1 MNQNNIEPYATN
13 TPAAISYADPAAVA
27 AAESVKARIQAQYLV
42 ALSHPRS
49 YDQSRFRIMEACRRP
64 AFADKVEYKKPV
76 GGKTIVGPSVRFAEL
91 ALREWGNIDYSNT
104 VVYDDEM
111 NRRISVVIT
120 DLETNTTFSA
130 SIQIT
135 KTVERKDSTGR
146 EVISER
152 INSYGDK
159 IYIVKATEDE
169 ALTKQAAMISKALR
183 NEGLRLIPQEIIEEG
198 IDIARRTQQKDVSS
212 NMEEARKKIS
222 DAFGGLGIQ
231 PKHLEEYLGHPMS
244 MCVPAE
250 ITDLRAIFN
259 AIKNGEAKWNDF
271 VSEDEDVRG
280 GALQSAKANLDA
292 LKNKLASTGPA
303 AQPAHEPEAVAETP
317 TAPAAGPKEAEAIK
331 DLRRILADT
340 LGELGLGLS
349 QKEAEARIKKQYKKG
364 VYDLTLIEL
373 QDAITVANT
382 ELKKRDK

>member
-27 AAESVKARIQAQYLV
+27 AAEAVKARIQAQYLV
-42 ALSHPRS
+42 ALTHPRS

-76 GGKTIVGPSVRFAEL
+76 GRTTIVGPSIRFAEL

-104 VVYDDEM
+104 VVYDDDM

-146 EVISER
+146 DVISER

-159 IYIVKATEDE
+159 VYIVKATEDE
-169 ALTKQAAMISKALR
+169 VLTKQAAMISKALR

-231 PKHLEEYLGHPMS
+231 PKHLEEYLGHPMA

-259 AIKNGEAKWNDF
+259 AIKNGEAKWSDF
-271 VSEDEDVRG
+271 TSENEDVRG

-292 LKNKLASTGPA
+292 LKNKLASAGPA
-303 AQPAHEPEAVAETP
+303 AQPAHEPETVVEAP
-317 TAPAAGPKEAEAIK
+317 TAPAAGPKEAEATK

-349 QKEAEARIKKQYKKG
+349 QKEAEARIQKQYKKG

-373 QDAITVANT
+373 QDAIAVANT

>member
-1 MNQNNIEPYATN
+1 MNQSIEQYTPN
-13 TPAAISYADPAAVA
+13 TPAVQSQIDPAAVA

-64 AFADKVEYKKPV
+64 SFADKVEYKKPV
-76 GGKTIVGPSVRFAEL
+76 GKTTITGPSIRFAEL

-120 DLETNTTFSA
+120 DLETNTTFSS

-135 KTVERKDSTGR
+135 KTVERKDNKGR
-146 EVISER
+146 DVISER
-152 INSYGDK
+152 INSYGEK

-169 ALTKQAAMISKALR
+169 ILTKQAAMISKALR
-183 NEGLRLIPQEIIEEG
+183 NEGLRLIPQEIIEEA
-198 IDIARRTQQKDVSS
+198 IDIARLTQQKDASS
-212 NMEEARKKIS
+212 NMDEARKKIS

-250 ITDLRAIFN
+250 ITDLRAIYN

-292 LKNKLASTGPA
+292 LKNKLASAGPA
-303 AQPAHEPEAVAETP
+303 VQPAPQPEAVAETP
-317 TAPAAGPKEAEAIK
+317 TAPAAGSKEAEAIK

-340 LGELGLGLS
+340 LGDLGLGLS

-364 VYDLTLIEL
+364 IYDLTLIEL

>member
-1 MNQNNIEPYATN
+1 MNQSIEQYTPNI
-13 TPAAISYADPAAVA
+13 PAVQSHIDPAAVA

-49 YDQSRFRIMEACRRP
+49 YDQSRFRVIEACRRP

-76 GGKTIVGPSVRFAEL
+76 GKTTITGPSIRFAEL
-91 ALREWGNIDYSNT
+91 ALREWGNIDYANT
-104 VVYDDEM
+104 VIYDDEM
-111 NRRISVVIT
+111 NRRINVVIT
-120 DLETNTTFSA
+120 DLETNTTFSS

-135 KTVERKDSTGR
+135 KTVERKDNKGR
-146 EVISER
+146 DVISER
-152 INSYGDK
+152 INSYGEK

-169 ALTKQAAMISKALR
+169 VLTKQAAMISKALR
-183 NEGLRLIPQEIIEEG
+183 NEGLRLIPQEIIEEA
-198 IDIARRTQQKDVSS
+198 IDIARLTQQKDVSS
-212 NMEEARKKIS
+212 NMDEARKKIS

-280 GALQSAKANLDA
+280 GALQSAKANLNA

-303 AQPAHEPEAVAETP
+303 AQPAPQPEAVAETP

-349 QKEAEARIKKQYKKG
+349 QKEAEARIQKQYKKG

>member
-1 MNQNNIEPYATN
+1 MNQSIEQYTPN
-13 TPAAISYADPAAVA
+13 TPAVQSHVDPAAVA

-64 AFADKVEYKKPV
+64 SFADKVEYKKPV
-76 GGKTIVGPSVRFAEL
+76 GKTTITGPSIRFAEL

-120 DLETNTTFSA
+120 DLETNTTFSS

-135 KTVERKDSTGR
+135 KTVERKDNKGR
-146 EVISER
+146 DVISER
-152 INSYGDK
+152 INSYGEK

-169 ALTKQAAMISKALR
+169 VLTKQAAMISKALR
-183 NEGLRLIPQEIIEEG
+183 NEGLRLIPQEIIEEAVN
-198 IDIARRTQQKDVSS
+198 IARLTQQKDASS
-212 NMEEARKKIS
+212 NMDEARKKIS

-250 ITDLRAIFN
+250 ITDLRAIYN

-292 LKNKLASTGPA
+292 LKNKLASAGPA
-303 AQPAHEPEAVAETP
+303 VQPAHEPEAVAETP

-364 VYDLTLIEL
+364 IKELSALEL

>member
-1 MNQNNIEPYATN
+1 MNQSIEQYTPN
-13 TPAAISYADPAAVA
+13 TPAVQSHIDPAAVA

-49 YDQSRFRIMEACRRP
+49 YDQSRFRVMEACRRP

-76 GGKTIVGPSVRFAEL
+76 GKTTITGPSIRFAEL
-91 ALREWGNIDYSNT
+91 ALREWGNIDYANT
-104 VVYDDEM
+104 VIYDDEM
-111 NRRISVVIT
+111 NRRINIVIT
-120 DLETNTTFSA
+120 DLETNTTFSS

-135 KTVERKDSTGR
+135 KTVERKDNKGR
-146 EVISER
+146 DVISER
-152 INSYGDK
+152 INSYGEK

-169 ALTKQAAMISKALR
+169 VLTKQAAMISKALR
-183 NEGLRLIPQEIIEEG
+183 NEGLRLIPQEIIEEA
-198 IDIARRTQQKDVSS
+198 IDIARLTQQKDVSS
-212 NMEEARKKIS
+212 NMDEARKKIS

-231 PKHLEEYLGHPMS
+231 PKHLEEYLGHPMA

-303 AQPAHEPEAVAETP
+303 AQPAPQPEAVAETP
-317 TAPAAGPKEAEAIK
+317 TAPAARPKEAEAIK

-349 QKEAEARIKKQYKKG
+349 QKEAEARIQKQYKKG

>member
-135 KTVERKDSTGR
+135 KTVERKDSKGR
-146 EVISER
+146 DVISER

-169 ALTKQAAMISKALR
+169 VLTKQAAMISKALR
-183 NEGLRLIPQEIIEEG
+183 NEGLRLIPQEIIEEA
-198 IDIARRTQQKDVSS
+198 IDIARLTQQKDVSS
-212 NMEEARKKIS
+212 NMDEARKKIS

-303 AQPAHEPEAVAETP
+303 VQPAPQPEAVAETP
-317 TAPAAGPKEAEAIK
+317 TAPAARPKEAEAIK

-349 QKEAEARIKKQYKKG
+349 QKEAEARIQKQYKKG

>member
-1 MNQNNIEPYATN
+1 MNQSIEQYTPN
-13 TPAAISYADPAAVA
+13 TPAVQSQIDPAAVA

-64 AFADKVEYKKPV
+64 SFADKVEYKKPV
-76 GGKTIVGPSVRFAEL
+76 GKTTITGPSIRFAEL

-120 DLETNTTFSA
+120 DLETNTTFSS

-135 KTVERKDSTGR
+135 KTVERKDNKGR
-146 EVISER
+146 DVISER
-152 INSYGDK
+152 INSYGEK

-169 ALTKQAAMISKALR
+169 ILTKQAAMISKALR
-183 NEGLRLIPQEIIEEG
+183 NEGLRLIPQEIIEEA
-198 IDIARRTQQKDVSS
+198 INIARLTQQKDVSS
-212 NMEEARKKIS
+212 NMDESRKKIS

-250 ITDLRAIFN
+250 ITDLRAIYN

-292 LKNKLASTGPA
+292 LKNKLASAGLA
-303 AQPAHEPEAVAETP
+303 VQPAHEPEAVAETP

-340 LGELGLGLS
+340 LGDLGLGLS

-364 VYDLTLIEL
+364 IYDLTLIEL

>member
-1 MNQNNIEPYATN
+1 MNQSIEQYTPN
-13 TPAAISYADPAAVA
+13 TPAVQSHIDPAAVA

-303 AQPAHEPEAVAETP
+303 AQPAPQPEAVAETP

>member
-1 MNQNNIEPYATN
+1 MNQNIEQYTPN
-13 TPAAISYADPAAVA
+13 TPAVQSHIDPAAVA

-64 AFADKVEYKKPV
+64 SFADKVEYKKPV
-76 GGKTIVGPSVRFAEL
+76 GKTTITGPSIRFAEL

-120 DLETNTTFSA
+120 DLETNTTFSS

-135 KTVERKDSTGR
+135 KTVERKDNKGR
-146 EVISER
+146 DVISER
-152 INSYGDK
+152 INSYGEK

-169 ALTKQAAMISKALR
+169 ILTKQAAMISKALR
-183 NEGLRLIPQEIIEEG
+183 NEGLRLIPQEIIEEA
-198 IDIARRTQQKDVSS
+198 IDIARLTQQKDASS
-212 NMEEARKKIS
+212 NMDEARKKIS

-250 ITDLRAIFN
+250 ITDLRAIYN

-292 LKNKLASTGPA
+292 LKNKLASASPA
-303 AQPAHEPEAVAETP
+303 VQPAHEPEAVAETP
-317 TAPAAGPKEAEAIK
+317 TAPAAEPKEAEAIK

-340 LGELGLGLS
+340 LGDLGLGLS

-364 VYDLTLIEL
+364 IYDLTLIEL

>member
-1 MNQNNIEPYATN
+1 MNQSIEQYTPN
-13 TPAAISYADPAAVA
+13 TPAVQSHVDPAAVA

-64 AFADKVEYKKPV
+64 SFADKVEYKKPV
-76 GGKTIVGPSVRFAEL
+76 GKTTITGPSIRFAEL

-120 DLETNTTFSA
+120 DLETNTTFSS

-135 KTVERKDSTGR
+135 KTVERKDNKGR
-146 EVISER
+146 DVISER
-152 INSYGDK
+152 INSYGEK

-169 ALTKQAAMISKALR
+169 ILTKQAAMISKALR
-183 NEGLRLIPQEIIEEG
+183 NEGLRLIPQEIIEEA
-198 IDIARRTQQKDVSS
+198 INIARLTQQKDASS
-212 NMEEARKKIS
+212 NMDEARKKIS

-250 ITDLRAIFN
+250 ITDLRAIYN

-292 LKNKLASTGPA
+292 LKNKLASAGPA
-303 AQPAHEPEAVAETP
+303 VQPAYEPEAVAETP
-317 TAPAAGPKEAEAIK
+317 TAPAAGPKDAEAIK

-340 LGELGLGLS
+340 LGDLGLGLS

-364 VYDLTLIEL
+364 IYDLTLIEL

>member
-1 MNQNNIEPYATN
+1 MNQNNIEPYAPN
-13 TPAAISYADPAAVA
+13 TPAVMSYADPAAVA
-27 AAESVKARIQAQYLV
+27 AAEAVKARIQAQYLV
-42 ALSHPRS
+42 ALTHPRS
-49 YDQSRFRIMEACRRP
+49 YDQSRYRIMEACKRP

-135 KTVERKDSTGR
+135 KTVERKDNKGR
-146 EVISER
+146 DVISER
-152 INSYGDK
+152 INSYGEK

-169 ALTKQAAMISKALR
+169 VLTKQAAMISKALR

-212 NMEEARKKIS
+212 NMDEARKKIS

-303 AQPAHEPEAVAETP
+303 AQPAPQPEAVAETP

-349 QKEAEARIKKQYKKG
+349 QKEAEARIQKQYKKG
-364 VYDLTLIEL
+364 IKELSALEL

>member
-1 MNQNNIEPYATN
+1 MNQSIEQYTPN
-13 TPAAISYADPAAVA
+13 TPAVQSHIDPAAVA

-64 AFADKVEYKKPV
+64 SFADKVEYKKPV

-120 DLETNTTFSA
+120 DLETNTTFSS

-135 KTVERKDSTGR
+135 KTVERKDNKGR
-146 EVISER
+146 DVISER
-152 INSYGDK
+152 INSYGEK

-169 ALTKQAAMISKALR
+169 ILTKQAAMISKALR
-183 NEGLRLIPQEIIEEG
+183 NEGLRLIPQEIIEEA
-198 IDIARRTQQKDVSS
+198 INIARLTQQKDVSS
-212 NMEEARKKIS
+212 NMDEARKKIS

-303 AQPAHEPEAVAETP
+303 AQPAPQPEAVAETP

-349 QKEAEARIKKQYKKG
+349 QKEAEARIQKQYKKG
-364 VYDLTLIEL
+364 IKELSALEL

>member
-1 MNQNNIEPYATN
+1 MNQSIEQYTPN
-13 TPAAISYADPAAVA
+13 TPAVQSHIDPAAVA

-64 AFADKVEYKKPV
+64 SFADKVEYKKPV

-120 DLETNTTFSA
+120 DLETNTTFSS

-135 KTVERKDSTGR
+135 KTVERKDNKGR
-146 EVISER
+146 DVISER
-152 INSYGDK
+152 INSYGEK

-169 ALTKQAAMISKALR
+169 VLTKQAAMISKALR
-183 NEGLRLIPQEIIEEG
+183 NEGLRLIPQEIIEEA
-198 IDIARRTQQKDVSS
+198 INIARLTQQKDVSS
-212 NMEEARKKIS
+212 NMDEARKKIS

-231 PKHLEEYLGHPMS
+231 PKHLEEYLGHPMG

-303 AQPAHEPEAVAETP
+303 AQPAPQPEAVAETP

-349 QKEAEARIKKQYKKG
+349 QKEAEARIQKQYKKG
-364 VYDLTLIEL
+364 IKELSALEL

>member
-1 MNQNNIEPYATN
+1 MNQSIEQYTPN
-13 TPAAISYADPAAVA
+13 TPAVQSQIDPAAVA

-64 AFADKVEYKKPV
+64 SFADKVEYKKPV
-76 GGKTIVGPSVRFAEL
+76 GKTTITGPSIRFAEL

-120 DLETNTTFSA
+120 DLETNTTFSS
-130 SIQIT
+130 SIQIA
-135 KTVERKDSTGR
+135 KTVERKDNKGR
-146 EVISER
+146 DVISER
-152 INSYGDK
+152 INSYGEK

-169 ALTKQAAMISKALR
+169 ILTKQAAMISKALR
-183 NEGLRLIPQEIIEEG
+183 NEGLRLIPQEIIEEA
-198 IDIARRTQQKDVSS
+198 INIARLTQQKDASS
-212 NMEEARKKIS
+212 NMDEARKKIS

-250 ITDLRAIFN
+250 ITDLRAIYN

-292 LKNKLASTGPA
+292 LKNKLASAGPA
-303 AQPAHEPEAVAETP
+303 VQPAHEPEAVAEAP
-317 TAPAAGPKEAEAIK
+317 TAPAAGPKEAETIK

-340 LGELGLGLS
+340 LGDLGLGLS
-349 QKEAEARIKKQYKKG
+349 QKEAEARIQKQYKKG
-364 VYDLTLIEL
+364 IYDLTLIEL

>member
-1 MNQNNIEPYATN
+1 MNQSIEQYTPN
-13 TPAAISYADPAAVA
+13 TPAVQSHADPAAVA

-49 YDQSRFRIMEACRRP
+49 YDQSRFRVMEACRRP

-76 GGKTIVGPSVRFAEL
+76 GKTTITGPSIRFAEL
-91 ALREWGNIDYSNT
+91 ALREWGNIDYANT
-104 VVYDDEM
+104 VIYDDEM
-111 NRRISVVIT
+111 NRRINVVIT
-120 DLETNTTFSA
+120 DLETNTTFSS

-135 KTVERKDSTGR
+135 KTVERKDNKGR
-146 EVISER
+146 DVISER
-152 INSYGDK
+152 INSYGEK

-169 ALTKQAAMISKALR
+169 VLTKQAAMISKALR
-183 NEGLRLIPQEIIEEG
+183 NEGLRLIPQEIIEEA
-198 IDIARRTQQKDVSS
+198 IDIARLTQQKDVSS
-212 NMEEARKKIS
+212 NMDEARKKIS

-231 PKHLEEYLGHPMS
+231 PKHLEEYLGHSMS

-303 AQPAHEPEAVAETP
+303 AQPAPQPEAVAETP
-317 TAPAAGPKEAEAIK
+317 TAPAAGPKEAAAIQ
-331 DLRRILADT
+331 DLRRILTDT
-340 LGELGLGLS
+340 LCDLGLGLS
-349 QKEAEARIKKQYKKG
+349 TKEAEARLQKQYKKG
-364 VYDLTLIEL
+364 IKELSALEL
-373 QDAITVANT
+373 QDAITLANT

>member
-49 YDQSRFRIMEACRRP
+49 YDQSRFRVMEACRRP

-76 GGKTIVGPSVRFAEL
+76 GKTTITGPSIRFAEL
-91 ALREWGNIDYSNT
+91 ALREWGNIDYANT
-104 VVYDDEM
+104 VIYDDEM
-111 NRRISVVIT
+111 NRRINVVIT
-120 DLETNTTFSA
+120 DLETNTTFSS

-135 KTVERKDSTGR
+135 KTVERKDNKGR
-146 EVISER
+146 DVISER
-152 INSYGDK
+152 INGYGEK

-169 ALTKQAAMISKALR
+169 VLTKQAAMISKALR
-183 NEGLRLIPQEIIEEG
+183 NEGLRLIPQEIIEEA
-198 IDIARRTQQKDVSS
+198 IDIARLTQQKDVSS

-231 PKHLEEYLGHPMS
+231 PKHLEEYLGHPMA

-303 AQPAHEPEAVAETP
+303 VQPAPQSEAVAETP
-317 TAPAAGPKEAEAIK
+317 TAPAARPKEAEAIK

-349 QKEAEARIKKQYKKG
+349 QKEAEARIQKQYKKG

>member
-231 PKHLEEYLGHPMS
+231 PKHLEEYLGHPMA

-292 LKNKLASTGPA
+292 LKNKIASTGPA
-303 AQPAHEPEAVAETP
+303 AQPAPQPEAVAETP
-317 TAPAAGPKEAEAIK
+317 TAPAARPKEAEAIK

-349 QKEAEARIKKQYKKG
+349 QKEAEARIQKQYKKG

>member
-1 MNQNNIEPYATN
+1 MNQNNIEPYAPN
-13 TPAAISYADPAAVA
+13 TPAVMSYADPAAVA

-49 YDQSRFRIMEACRRP
+49 YDQSRFRVIEACRRP

-135 KTVERKDSTGR
+135 KTVERKDNKGR
-146 EVISER
+146 DVISER
-152 INSYGDK
+152 INSYGEK

-169 ALTKQAAMISKALR
+169 VLTKQAAMISKALR
-183 NEGLRLIPQEIIEEG
+183 NEGLRLIPQEIIEEA

-212 NMEEARKKIS
+212 NMDEARKKIS

-292 LKNKLASTGPA
+292 LKNKLASAGPA
-303 AQPAHEPEAVAETP
+303 AQPAPQPEAVAETP

-349 QKEAEARIKKQYKKG
+349 QKEAEARIQKQYKKG

>member
-1 MNQNNIEPYATN
+1 MNQSIEQYTPN
-13 TPAAISYADPAAVA
+13 TPAVQSHIDPAAVA

-49 YDQSRFRIMEACRRP
+49 YDQSRFRVMEACRRP

-76 GGKTIVGPSVRFAEL
+76 GKTTITGPSIRFAEL
-91 ALREWGNIDYSNT
+91 ALREWGNIDYANT
-104 VVYDDEM
+104 VIYDDEM
-111 NRRISVVIT
+111 NRRINVVIT
-120 DLETNTTFSA
+120 DLETNTTFSS

-135 KTVERKDSTGR
+135 KTVERKDNKGR
-146 EVISER
+146 DVISER
-152 INSYGDK
+152 INSYGEK

-169 ALTKQAAMISKALR
+169 ILTKQAAMISKALR
-183 NEGLRLIPQEIIEEG
+183 NEGLRLIPQEIIEEA
-198 IDIARRTQQKDVSS
+198 IDIARLTQQKDVSS
-212 NMEEARKKIS
+212 NMDEARKKIS

-303 AQPAHEPEAVAETP
+303 VQPAPQPEAVAETP
-317 TAPAAGPKEAEAIK
+317 TAPAARPKEAEAIK

-349 QKEAEARIKKQYKKG
+349 QKEAEARIQKQYKKG

>member
-1 MNQNNIEPYATN
+1 MNQSIEQYTPN
-13 TPAAISYADPAAVA
+13 TPAVQSHVDPAAVA

-64 AFADKVEYKKPV
+64 SFADKVEYKKPV
-76 GGKTIVGPSVRFAEL
+76 GKTTITGPSIRFAEL

-120 DLETNTTFSA
+120 DLETNTTFSS

-135 KTVERKDSTGR
+135 KTVERKDNKGR
-146 EVISER
+146 DVISER
-152 INSYGDK
+152 INSYGEK

-169 ALTKQAAMISKALR
+169 ILTKQAAMISKALR
-183 NEGLRLIPQEIIEEG
+183 NEGLRLIPQEIIEEA
-198 IDIARRTQQKDVSS
+198 INIARLTQQKDASS
-212 NMEEARKKIS
+212 NMDEARKKIS
-222 DAFGGLGIQ
+222 DAFGSLGIQ

-250 ITDLRAIFN
+250 ITDLRAIYN

-292 LKNKLASTGPA
+292 LKNKLTSTGPA
-303 AQPAHEPEAVAETP
+303 AQPAPQPEAVAETP

-364 VYDLTLIEL
+364 IYDLTLIEL

>member
-1 MNQNNIEPYATN
+1 MNQSIEQYTPN
-13 TPAAISYADPAAVA
+13 TPAVQSHIDPAAVA

-49 YDQSRFRIMEACRRP
+49 YDQSSFRIMDACRRP
-64 AFADKVEYKKPV
+64 SFADKVEYKKPV

-120 DLETNTTFSA
+120 DLETNTTFSS

-135 KTVERKDSTGR
+135 KTVERKDNKGR
-146 EVISER
+146 DVISER
-152 INSYGDK
+152 INSYGEK

-169 ALTKQAAMISKALR
+169 ILTKQAAMISKALR
-183 NEGLRLIPQEIIEEG
+183 NEGLRLIPQEIIEEA
-198 IDIARRTQQKDVSS
+198 INIARLTQQKDVSS
-212 NMEEARKKIS
+212 NMDEARKKIS

-231 PKHLEEYLGHPMS
+231 PKHLEEYLGHPMG

-303 AQPAHEPEAVAETP
+303 AQPAPQPEAVAETP

-349 QKEAEARIKKQYKKG
+349 QKEAEARIQKQYKKG
-364 VYDLTLIEL
+364 IKELSALEL

>member
-1 MNQNNIEPYATN
+1 
-13 TPAAISYADPAAVA
+13 
-27 AAESVKARIQAQYLV
+27 
-42 ALSHPRS
+42 
-49 YDQSRFRIMEACRRP
+49 MEACRRP
-64 AFADKVEYKKPV
+64 SFADKVEYKKPV
-76 GGKTIVGPSVRFAEL
+76 GKTTITGPSIRFAEL

-120 DLETNTTFSA
+120 DLETNTTFSS

-135 KTVERKDSTGR
+135 KTVERKDNKGR
-146 EVISER
+146 DVISER
-152 INSYGDK
+152 INSYGEK

-169 ALTKQAAMISKALR
+169 VLTKQAAMISKALR
-183 NEGLRLIPQEIIEEG
+183 NEGLRLIPQEIIEEA
-198 IDIARRTQQKDVSS
+198 INIARLTQQKDVSS
-212 NMEEARKKIS
+212 NMDEARKKIS

-231 PKHLEEYLGHPMS
+231 PKHLEEYLGHPMG

-303 AQPAHEPEAVAETP
+303 AQPAPQPEAVAETP

-349 QKEAEARIKKQYKKG
+349 QKEAEARIQKQYKKG
-364 VYDLTLIEL
+364 IKELSALEL

>member
-1 MNQNNIEPYATN
+1 MNQSIEQYTPN
-13 TPAAISYADPAAVA
+13 TPAVQSHIDPAAVA

-212 NMEEARKKIS
+212 NMDEARKKIS

-303 AQPAHEPEAVAETP
+303 AQPAPQPEAVAETP

>member
-1 MNQNNIEPYATN
+1 MNQNIEQYTPN
-13 TPAAISYADPAAVA
+13 TPAVQSHIDPAAVA

-64 AFADKVEYKKPV
+64 SFADKVEYKKPV
-76 GGKTIVGPSVRFAEL
+76 GKTTITGPSIRFAEL

-120 DLETNTTFSA
+120 DLETNTTFSS

-135 KTVERKDSTGR
+135 KTVERKDNKGR
-146 EVISER
+146 DVISER
-152 INSYGDK
+152 INSYGEK

-169 ALTKQAAMISKALR
+169 ILTKQAAMISKALR
-183 NEGLRLIPQEIIEEG
+183 NEGLRLIPQEIIEEA
-198 IDIARRTQQKDVSS
+198 INIARLTQQKDASS
-212 NMEEARKKIS
+212 NMDEARKKIS

-250 ITDLRAIFN
+250 ITDLRAIYN

-292 LKNKLASTGPA
+292 LKNKLASAGPA
-303 AQPAHEPEAVAETP
+303 VQPAPQPEAVAETP
-317 TAPAAGPKEAEAIK
+317 TAPAAGPKESEAIK

-340 LGELGLGLS
+340 LGDLGLGLS

-364 VYDLTLIEL
+364 IYDLTLIEL